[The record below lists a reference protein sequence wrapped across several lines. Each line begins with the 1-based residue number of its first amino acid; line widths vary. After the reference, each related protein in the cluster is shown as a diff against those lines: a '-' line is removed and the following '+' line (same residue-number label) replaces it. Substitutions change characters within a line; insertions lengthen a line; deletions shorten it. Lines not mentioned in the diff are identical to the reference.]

1 MRITY
6 FIFLLTILL
15 SLSACVKEPVIVAA
29 KVYDCE
35 HLLENTHP
43 KSDLFDIFIKDR
55 MLDGLPGMTMLID
68 SPEGFW
74 AGAAGYADIS
84 NKIPMQV
91 CNISRIGSVTKTFTA
106 TLILQLME
114 EGQLQLDDVM
124 SQYLSADLA
133 SKITNSDKITIRQLL
148 DHTSG
153 LADFFDNIQY
163 SVDYFND
170 PSKPISAMEE
180 LRYIFNQPAKF
191 EPGIQRQYTNINFVL
206 LGMIAENITG
216 KMGATLYR
224 ERIFR
229 PLGMTNTFFKQDT
242 NIPTAIVRGYSD
254 EEGNKVLIDRTEM
267 AFAHTS
273 MAGGIVSNVLDL
285 KKYMQAIVTQEGGL
299 LNSAI
304 VNDLNVVKPTA
315 GKDATLSTKDYS
327 FKNAGIG
334 LGWFNLKGN
343 TPDRNAVGHGGSMRG
358 YQAFIAY
365 FPATQ
370 TTLCYL
376 VNGNDGQLDYLE
388 DEMRG
393 NELMALLFE

>member
-1 MRITY
+1 MKITY
-6 FIFLLTILL
+6 FLFVLTIFF
-15 SLSACVKEPVIVAA
+15 SLAACVKEPAIVVAT
-29 KVYDCE
+29 VYDCE
-35 HLLENTHP
+35 NTLENTHP
-43 KSDLFDIFIKDR
+43 KSDLFDAFIKDR
-55 MLDGLPGMTMLID
+55 VVDGLPGMTMLID

-74 AGAAGYADIS
+74 AGAAGYADLP
-84 NKIPMQV
+84 NQIPMQV

-106 TLILQLME
+106 TLILQLVE
-114 EGQLQLDDVM
+114 AGQLELDDVM
-124 SQYLSADLA
+124 SQYLSPDLA
-133 SKITNSDKITIRQLL
+133 NKITNSDKITIQQLL

-163 SVDYFND
+163 SLDYFNN
-170 PSKPISAMEE
+170 PSQPISAMEE

-191 EPGIQRQYTNINFVL
+191 EPGTQRKYTNINFVL
-206 LGMIAENITG
+206 LGIIAENITG
-216 KMGATLYR
+216 KTGATLYQ
-224 ERIFR
+224 ERIFQ

-242 NIPTAIVRGYSD
+242 NIPKAVVRGYSD

-273 MAGGIVSNVLDL
+273 MAGGIVSNVIDL
-285 KKYMQAIVTQEGGL
+285 KKYMQAVVTQGGGL

-304 VNDLNVVKPTA
+304 VNDLNVVLPTPE
-315 GKDATLSTKDYS
+315 KDATQSTKDYS

-343 TPDRNAVGHGGSMRG
+343 TPDRNAIGHGGSMRG

-365 FPATQ
+365 FPATK

-393 NELMALLFE
+393 YELMALLFE